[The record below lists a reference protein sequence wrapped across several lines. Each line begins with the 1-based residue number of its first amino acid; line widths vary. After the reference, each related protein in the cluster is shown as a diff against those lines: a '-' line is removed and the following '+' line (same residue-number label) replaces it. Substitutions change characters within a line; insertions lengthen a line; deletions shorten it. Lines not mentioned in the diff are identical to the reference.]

1 MALASWQ
8 FDGTPVAAHGLTGA
22 LRLRFIRRFLLCLA
36 ALIALAALFAA
47 ALFIPSVQTDIA
59 QRKLDE
65 HPGLHAS
72 LSSLSA
78 GVGQLEARDL
88 NLDVG
93 GAGLIV
99 PSLQAQLPVVRAYW
113 EHTLSIRRLV
123 AKGWTLDLGSP
134 LQRKGSLATMAAH
147 PPPASPLA
155 TVQKNSAPAI
165 VAIVFHQLLTGWEL
179 PPDVSIDAV
188 ELEGDILLPSP
199 PHTDPIAVHVIVTG
213 GGIGP
218 GRDGHFDLTTTFP
231 LISDAGFLIAMIT
244 THGQLA
250 LTTTSARRP
259 SRIELTSYI
268 SAKGRALPADLS
280 FAVALSAADQTHGE
294 TYDLSLKRADRRV
307 AALTVRCPTAT
318 GPIAGTWTIDARD
331 SDLAT
336 FFPPSAVPTLATTG
350 TGAFETDDTFARLR
364 VTGQLNTT
372 GRGLASPFDR
382 VGTVTLHTDFDLT
395 HSAASLRVDR
405 LGAKLSGAEPIA
417 TLQSL
422 QAFTI
427 DETTGAL
434 RPAAPAADWLGG
446 SLTGL
451 PLAWIFNPTRGFAPA
466 GGAMSGEFFVRA
478 DAGKFFVRSKSPL
491 TARGFALQNGPA
503 VVARDLDLSLT
514 LVAEFSSGAWQ
525 AAASPLTIDHA
536 GRRVATVDAKATR
549 AAGDDQPIKIT
560 GTWQADLTAWPAL
573 NGVGRSAAGDFSL
586 QAGAWLTAD
595 TTFTATGRDAAHT
608 VAAKL
613 HVSADTNGRLTFLA
627 PLTITVGKGKSEV
640 TAEGS
645 WARPSSGGHALVT
658 LNGDQVTLEHLA
670 VLAAPFASITQPAS
684 ARDLTPFWG
693 NAVERV
699 SFDFSQLLA
708 LGHAFTDVGGTLFL
722 NGSALRLEGGRGV
735 FHKDRH
741 VRVEGAIT
749 FDAGADV
756 PYAATAK
763 ATVDELD
770 AALLLGPTPR
780 GREPLLRG
788 RFAVDTTLTGNG
800 KNLADLTHHA
810 REEFRLTSKNG
821 STNLLQTSV
830 ANSLTEA
837 PTPVKDAL
845 GTVGSVFGTLLKTK
859 SNILQSDKN
868 PLSKN
873 TEAVL
878 NFTYATAEFRY
889 DQFTLT
895 AVRDADGLIRL
906 SDLAITATNERV
918 TGSGQIAS
926 AASIPLGQ
934 RPLSLTL
941 QLGLRGP
948 PAKFLV
954 DAGLLP
960 AAKDSADYTPLVQPL
975 TFGGTLADLDR
986 HEWHD
991 LLVTAAAPQKPAPVK
1006 KSN

>member
-1 MALASWQ
+1 MA
-8 FDGTPVAAHGLTGA
+8 VHGLTGA

-59 QRKLDE
+59 QHKLDE

-72 LSSLSA
+72 LGAISA

-134 LQRKGSLATMAAH
+134 LQRKGSPAAMAAR
-147 PPPASPLA
+147 PAPAGPLA
-155 TVQKNSAPAI
+155 AMAQKNSAPAI
-165 VAIVFHQLLTGWEL
+165 VAVVFHQLLAGWEL

-199 PHTDPIAVHVIVTG
+199 PHTDPIAVHVVVTG
-213 GGIGP
+213 GGLGA
-218 GRDGHFDLTTTFP
+218 GREGHFALTTTFP
-231 LISDAGFLIAMIT
+231 LINDSGYLIATIT
-244 THGQLA
+244 TRGQLA
-250 LTTTSARRP
+250 LTTTPARRP
-259 SRIELTSYI
+259 GRIALASDI
-268 SAKGRALPADLS
+268 SAKGHALSADLS
-280 FAVALSAADQTHGE
+280 LAVALSAADQTHGE
-294 TYDLSLKRADRRV
+294 TYDLTLKRADRRL
-307 AALTVRCPTAT
+307 AALTVQCPATT
-318 GPIAGTWTIDARD
+318 GPIAGTWAIDARD
-331 SDLAT
+331 PDLAI
-336 FFPPSAVPTLATTG
+336 FFPKGPLPTLATTG
-350 TGAFETDDTFARLR
+350 SGAFETDDAFTRIR
-364 VTGQLNTT
+364 VTGQLNTAAN
-372 GRGLASPFDR
+372 GLSAPFNR
-382 VGTVTLHTDFDLT
+382 IGAATLHTDFDLT
-395 HSAASLRVDR
+395 HSAGSLRIDR
-405 LGAKLSGAEPIA
+405 LSAALGATQPVA
-417 TLQSL
+417 TVRALQP
-422 QAFTI
+422 FTI

-434 RPAAPAADWLGG
+434 RPAAPAEDWLEG
-446 SLTGL
+446 SIAGL
-451 PLAWIFNPTRGFAPA
+451 PLAWIFDSARGFALS
-466 GGAMSGEFFVRA
+466 GAAVGGEFFIRA
-478 DAGKFFVRSKSPL
+478 DAGKFSLRSKALL
-491 TARGFALQNGPA
+491 TARGITVQNGPA
-503 VVARDLDLSLT
+503 VLARELDLSFPLA
-514 LVAEFSSGAWQ
+514 AEFSGGAWR
-525 AAASPLTIDHA
+525 AAASPLTIDQA
-536 GRRVATVDAKATR
+536 GRRVASVDATATR
-549 AAGDDQPIKIT
+549 AAGGDQPTKIA
-560 GTWQADLTAWPAL
+560 GTWQADLTALPAL
-573 NGVGRSAAGDFSL
+573 HGAGRSAAGDFSL
-586 QAGAWLTAD
+586 LAGAWFTAD
-595 TTFTATGRDAAHT
+595 TTFTAIGRDAAHT

-613 HVSADTNGRLTFLA
+613 HLSADANDRLTFLA

-645 WARPSSGGHALVT
+645 WARPSSGGHAIVT
-658 LNGDQVTLEHLA
+658 LTGDHVTLEHLA
-670 VLAAPFASITQPAS
+670 VLAAPFASTAQPTA

-693 NAVERV
+693 DAVERV
-699 SFDFSQLLA
+699 SFDFGQLLA

-735 FHKDRH
+735 FHQDRH
-741 VRVEGAIT
+741 ARVEGAIT
-749 FDAGADV
+749 FDASADV
-756 PYAATAK
+756 PYAVTAN

-788 RFAVDTTLTGNG
+788 RFAVAATLAGNG
-800 KNLADLTHHA
+800 KNLADLTRHA
-810 REEFRLTSKNG
+810 REEVHLTSKNG

-845 GTVGSVFGTLLKTK
+845 GAVGSVFGTLLKTK
-859 SNILQSDKN
+859 SNILQSEKN
-868 PLSKN
+868 PLGKN

-889 DQFTLT
+889 DQLTVT
-895 AVRDADGLIRL
+895 AVRDADGSIRL
-906 SDLAITATNERV
+906 SDLAITATNEQV
-918 TGSGQIAS
+918 TGTGQITTDPH
-926 AASIPLGQ
+926 AALAQ

-960 AAKDSADYTPLVQPL
+960 AAKDSADYTPLARPI

-986 HEWHD
+986 REWHD
-991 LLVTAAAPQKPAPVK
+991 LLVTAAAPRPAEQKK
-1006 KSN
+1006 K